1 MPDVMTRVSE
11 LSDKLIANS
20 RSISEQMQAVIRNLQ
35 DVLVN
40 PEEGL
45 TNGNVE

>member
-1 MPDVMTRVSE
+1 MPDAMTRVSE
-11 LSDKLIANS
+11 LSEKLIANS
-20 RSISEQMQAVIRNLQ
+20 ASISAQMQAVIRNLQ

-45 TNGNVE
+45 QNGDVK